1 MYHSQNFHDFSG
13 SSIYQDDV
21 ADTAD
26 LCNKEIDPPVDAKES
41 DNTPDNK
48 ATDLAPFDTFH
59 HTSTQ
64 SSINSN
70 NLSDLS
76 STGIMTPPQGN
87 IYSDDNNSNS
97 LQNEYNLITPMIN
110 KNSSITKT
118 GRSGDKSAMTGSSF
132 SCFKD
137 GSSCMMKSSEG
148 EDNKIERAFAAEQ
161 SQEHTIG
168 TKPDEDDKYEQDNKK
183 RRFAESNSSSITG
196 SRQMKALSN
205 TQKSR
210 LFLSDRTKHYEFSQY
225 NRILLVIPSVQSDNK
240 EFGTVH
246 ILNPSIEAADR
257 ESLRVYDHIVKDYPG
272 LIFETGRTE
281 TSVSFQLHELV
292 PFAVELCKEML
303 VTDNS
308 SKEKTG
314 VRSAVLRDGSLDKV
328 FANCIRIVTNE
339 YVNNVALLNTVES
352 FHLQKIIC
360 YHASGTLRINYSTM
374 YMTS

>member
-1 MYHSQNFHDFSG
+1 MYHSQNFRGFSG
-13 SSIYQDDV
+13 ASIYQDDV

-26 LCNKEIDPPVDAKES
+26 FCNKEIDPPVDANES

-48 ATDLAPFDTFH
+48 ATDLAPFDTVH
-59 HTSTQ
+59 RTSRQ
-64 SSINSN
+64 SSI

-76 STGIMTPPQGN
+76 SIGVMTPPQGY
-87 IYSDDNNSNS
+87 IYSGDNNSNS
-97 LQNEYNLITPMIN
+97 LQTEYNLITPMIN

-118 GRSGDKSAMTGSSF
+118 GRSGDKSAMTGSSI
-132 SCFKD
+132 SCLID
-137 GSSCMMKSSEG
+137 VSSYMMKSEG

-168 TKPDEDDKYEQDNKK
+168 SKPDEDDKYEQDNKK
-183 RRFAESNSSSITG
+183 QRFAESNSSSITG
-196 SRQMKALSN
+196 RRQMRALSN
-205 TQKSR
+205 TRKSC
-210 LFLSDRTKHYEFSQY
+210 LFLSERTKHYEFSQY

-240 EFGTVH
+240 EYGTVH

-281 TSVSFQLHELV
+281 TSVSYQLHELV

-339 YVNNVALLNTVES
+339 YVNNVAVLNTVES

-374 YMTS
+374 

>member
-1 MYHSQNFHDFSG
+1 MYHSHNFCGFSG
-13 SSIYQDDV
+13 ASIYKDVV
-21 ADTAD
+21 ADTTD

-48 ATDLAPFDTFH
+48 ATDLAPFDIFH
-59 HTSTQ
+59 RTSRQ

-76 STGIMTPPQGN
+76 STGIMTPPQGYIN
-87 IYSDDNNSNS
+87 SDDNNSNS

-118 GRSGDKSAMTGSSF
+118 GRSGDKSAMTGSLF

-137 GSSCMMKSSEG
+137 GSSCMMKSSVG

-161 SQEHTIG
+161 SQKHTIG
-168 TKPDEDDKYEQDNKK
+168 TKPDEDDTYEQDNKK

-196 SRQMKALSN
+196 SRQMKALSHK
-205 TQKSR
+205 QKSR
-210 LFLSDRTKHYEFSQY
+210 LFLSDRSKHYEFSQY

-240 EFGTVH
+240 EYGTVH

-339 YVNNVALLNTVES
+339 YVNNVAVLNTVES
-352 FHLQKIIC
+352 FHLQKFIC

-374 YMTS
+374 

>member
-1 MYHSQNFHDFSG
+1 MYHSQNFCGFSG
-13 SSIYQDDV
+13 ASIYQDDV
-21 ADTAD
+21 ADTAE

-76 STGIMTPPQGN
+76 STGIMTPPQGY

-97 LQNEYNLITPMIN
+97 LQTEYNLITPMIN

-132 SCFKD
+132 SCLID

-196 SRQMKALSN
+196 SRQMKALSHK
-205 TQKSR
+205 QKSR
-210 LFLSDRTKHYEFSQY
+210 LFLSDRSKHYEFSQY

-240 EFGTVH
+240 EYGTVH

-281 TSVSFQLHELV
+281 TSVSYQLHELV

-339 YVNNVALLNTVES
+339 YVNNVAVLNTVES
-352 FHLQKIIC
+352 FHLQKFIC

-374 YMTS
+374 

>member
-13 SSIYQDDV
+13 SSIYKDVV

-26 LCNKEIDPPVDAKES
+26 LCNEEIDPPVDAKES

-59 HTSTQ
+59 HTSSQ

-76 STGIMTPPQGN
+76 STGVMTPLQGY
-87 IYSDDNNSNS
+87 IYSDDNKSNS
-97 LQNEYNLITPMIN
+97 SQNEYNLITPMIN

-118 GRSGDKSAMTGSSF
+118 GRSGDESAMTGSLF

-196 SRQMKALSN
+196 SRQMKALSHK
-205 TQKSR
+205 QKSR
-210 LFLSDRTKHYEFSQY
+210 LFLSDRSKHYEFSQY

-240 EFGTVH
+240 EYGTVH

-281 TSVSFQLHELV
+281 TSVSYQLHELV

-339 YVNNVALLNTVES
+339 YVNNVAVLNTVES
-352 FHLQKIIC
+352 FHLQKFIC

-374 YMTS
+374 

>member
-1 MYHSQNFHDFSG
+1 MYHSQNFCGFSG
-13 SSIYQDDV
+13 ASIYQDDV
-21 ADTAD
+21 ADTTD

-59 HTSTQ
+59 HTSRQ

-76 STGIMTPPQGN
+76 STGIMTPPQGY

-183 RRFAESNSSSITG
+183 QRFAESNSSSITG

-281 TSVSFQLHELV
+281 TSVSYQLHELV

-374 YMTS
+374 